1 MRDTAYYEVVSQ
13 GERLRKLFEA
23 LSLLKKPSAVGD
35 YVWWEDGKGY
45 EFADFEPEPVLE
57 LHLRAE
63 AGRVYGF
70 RHACYAGVA
79 DLFVSND
86 GRMRE
91 ILTTMVVDRRAEV
104 LSPDEFLRA

>member
-1 MRDTAYYEVVSQ
+1 MNVPPPIDERRTIRVSASNTGDAGYARREDSAGVVNYMDATCRPVPTYARVDRDA
-13 GERLRKLFEA
+13 RPDF
-23 LSLLKKPSAVGD
+23 GD
-35 YVWWEDGKGY
+35 QVD
-45 EFADFEPEPVLE
+45 
-57 LHLRAE
+57 
-63 AGRVYGF
+63 F